1 MKEKMGSNFYKSTS
15 IILEAGATLRVLGI
29 DRKIPETKNGSNKYS
44 K

>member
-1 MKEKMGSNFYKSTS
+1 MKEKIGSNFYKSIS

-29 DRKIPETKNGSNKYS
+29 DRKTPEAKNRLNKYS